1 MLKSNISQVIK
12 KSHKR
17 LITKASCVQ
26 ENLLSNAKKTLF
38 FLDKGIKLFYR
49 DFCLLYTCL
58 LNGCFISISL
68 SHSQW
73 VGVQSAVTGMMTFL
87 HLDLSLARP
96 IFRCFLQRSALTTSS
111 QITFSQLRHVGLS
124 KLKFLVFFVHDVSSY
139 RYK

>member
-1 MLKSNISQVIK
+1 MVASNKKISQKINNKSYLCIGKFIIK
-12 KSHKR
+12 
-17 LITKASCVQ
+17 C
-26 ENLLSNAKKTLF
+26 KKTLF

-87 HLDLSLARP
+87 HLDLSLARL